1 MNIYAY
7 FQSHDLF
14 NSNATY
20 LDNSIGHFIKMCK
33 DSHLQHHEL
42 EEIHLNWFAV
52 KHCLTKYMI
61 RKVSWNSYGSLNLHS
76 LFFGISSF

>member
-1 MNIYAY
+1 MNIYVY

-20 LDNSIGHFIKMCK
+20 LDNSIGHFIKMCM

-42 EEIHLNWFAV
+42 EEIPLNWFAV
-52 KHCLTKYMI
+52 KHCLTI
-61 RKVSWNSYGSLNLHS
+61 GTSYKEI
-76 LFFGISSF
+76 FFYQYEEI

>member
-1 MNIYAY
+1 MTQENITNPQIYYVAIQMNIYVY

-20 LDNSIGHFIKMCK
+20 LDKSIGHFIKMCM

-42 EEIHLNWFAV
+42 EEIPLNWFAV
-52 KHCLTKYMI
+52 KH
-61 RKVSWNSYGSLNLHS
+61 
-76 LFFGISSF
+76 

>member
-52 KHCLTKYMI
+52 KH
-61 RKVSWNSYGSLNLHS
+61 
-76 LFFGISSF
+76 

>member
-1 MNIYAY
+1 MNIYVY

-52 KHCLTKYMI
+52 NIVSQNI
-61 RKVSWNSYGSLNLHS
+61 RSERYLGTL
-76 LFFGISSF
+76 